1 MRKDLVYENGV
12 ALYAINSYSPNWER
26 YDTLFLQFNSDG
38 LISRK
43 MNNWEINTYT
53 YNSDKRLEMIVD
65 THIDSYKLD
74 RVDTTLLEWDSRGN
88 MVKIIFMEGP
98 YDRIVTI
105 LYDDKP
111 NYHKTLH
118 IPYEMEILSADNGL
132 DYMSANNYTNV
143 KSEIHGTSDFNH
155 TYILRYNEIG
165 YPELI
170 NTDTDEVKLFYT
182 Y

>member
-12 ALYAINSYSPNWER
+12 ALFAINSYSPNWEL

-53 YNSDKRLEMIVD
+53 YNSDKRLEMIVQ
-65 THIDSYKLD
+65 THLDNFSIDK
-74 RVDTTLLEWDSRGN
+74 VDTTQLEWDSRGN
-88 MVKIIFMEGP
+88 MVKITFLEGP

-111 NYHKTLH
+111 NYRKTLH
-118 IPYEMEILSADNGL
+118 IPYEMEILSGDDGL
-132 DYMSANNYTNV
+132 DYMSANNYTSL
-143 KSEIHGTSDFNH
+143 KTEILGSSD
-155 TYILRYNEIG
+155 TKYINIMRYNAIG

-170 NTDTDEVKLFYT
+170 NTDTDQIKLFYT